1 MTAYNFKTLL
11 ESFKTPKKESRLT
24 EGNWYGVDGV
34 EFIWNGAWSDP
45 ELKYQDKIF
54 NSHDVEDALWED
66 YSEECKE
73 AGKTP
78 TEDEF
83 DNWVLENKHLVYEY
97 LDNLIE
103 VNAFKPASDDK
114 DWLDRIQIIKDT
126 AKEGYDA
133 KAQADID
140 AFLRTKIGKKMTA
153 TSDIMAHIE
162 AIMNDYNN
170 DKDISYGDLVY
181 LQDHQDFIKEYYSD
195 DPKLWELAGIPEEEW
210 RAKDECSVTMQEDD
224 GEEAPASEGDV
235 VTIDTLVP
243 WFPGFYETPLEH
255 YEQHKD
261 EVGQLWVDAINDAVS
276 EALPSLSYSYQ
287 SIHSPK
293 YYNFETDSVYASA
306 TFNKAEL
313 AQYLKDHMD
322 HFAAF
327 AGEHFKSYDGYMSF
341 VPDRAEEY
349 IADFEEAQG
358 NELNRYLQGIVEFA
372 ITETN
377 DIDKIRESFYY
388 DVMDL
393 PQDLV
398 YIILTT
404 TEDRSEL
411 YFTGNGVSPEL
422 KDADIS
428 YNEEQAESALRDAQK
443 EYPGEDWKIR
453 SLTEMDLEDY
463 DPSWFND

>member
-11 ESFKTPKKESRLT
+11 ESFKTPKKEIRLT

-34 EFIWNGAWSDP
+34 EFIWNGEWSDP

-54 NSHDVEDALWED
+54 NSHDVEDALWDD

-73 AGKTP
+73 AGKAP
-78 TEDEF
+78 NEDEF

-114 DWLDRIQIIKDT
+114 DWLDRIQIIKNT

-140 AFLRTKIGKKMTA
+140 AFLKTKIGKKMTA

-170 DKDISYGDLVY
+170 GKDISYGDLVY
-181 LQDHQDFIKEYYSD
+181 LQNYQDFIKEYYPD
-195 DPKLWELAGIPEEEW
+195 DVKLWELAGIPEEEW

-224 GEEAPASEGDV
+224 GEEAPASEGGV
-235 VTIDTLVP
+235 VTVDTIVP
-243 WFPGFYETPLEH
+243 GFPGFYNTPLEN

-261 EVGQLWVDAINDAVS
+261 DVGELWVDTINDAVS
-276 EALPSLSYSYQ
+276 HELPSLNYSFQ
-287 SIHSPK
+287 RIQSPK
-293 YYNFETDSVYASA
+293 YYNYSTDQVYASA
-306 TFNKAEL
+306 TFNKQEL
-313 AQYLKDHMD
+313 LDYVKAHMD
-322 HFAAF
+322 QFAKYAD
-327 AGEHFKSYDGYMSF
+327 ENFKSYDGWFSH
-341 VPDRAEEY
+341 VPNRADEY
-349 IADFEEAQG
+349 IKEFEAAQG
-358 NELNRYLQGIVEFA
+358 DDLNTYLQGIVEFVLD
-372 ITETN
+372 ETN
-377 DIDKIRESFYY
+377 DMDQITNGFYY

-393 PQDLV
+393 PQDLL
-398 YIILTT
+398 YIILAK
-404 TEDRSEL
+404 TEDNSEL
-411 YFTGNGVSPEL
+411 YFTYHGVSPEINQ
-422 KDADIS
+422 ARIS
-428 YNEEQAESALRDAQK
+428 YTEEQAEQELRAAQQA
-443 EYPGEDWKIR
+443 YPNEKWQIR
-453 SLTEMDLEDY
+453 SLTQMDLDDY